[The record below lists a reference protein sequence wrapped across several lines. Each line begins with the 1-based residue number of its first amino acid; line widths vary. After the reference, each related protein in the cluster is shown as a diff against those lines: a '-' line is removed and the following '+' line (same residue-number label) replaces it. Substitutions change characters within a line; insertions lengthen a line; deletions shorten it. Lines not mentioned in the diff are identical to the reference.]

1 MKLSIVIPTLVD
13 RVPTSVIEFAEGR
26 DDVEIVKVVGVSPV
40 SRARREGFVRSTGE
54 YVWFVDD
61 DDEISPS
68 GLGEIVGVWSG
79 SGRVDIF
86 RFRTDGWMNIGTKI
100 YRREVL
106 AKAFAEIGDVP
117 MTRFEDGLLYVTALK
132 YAKKV
137 EDVDREIYI
146 YQRRDDSASH
156 QFDPMI
162 VQEAER
168 LAAVVPERVEEL
180 FVYITTE
187 MCRVKADWAEIRK
200 VLRELRRSM
209 LFESVKS
216 SRSAYTRKMIRAVR
230 FPWLV
235 RLYRMMA
242 GLRH

>member
-40 SRARREGFVRSTGE
+40 SRARREGFERSTGD
-54 YVWFVDD
+54 YIWFVDD

-68 GLGEIVGVWSG
+68 GLGEIVGVG

-86 RFRTDGWMNIGTKI
+86 RFRADGWMNIGTKI

-106 AKAFAEIGDVP
+106 TKAFEEIGDEL
-117 MTRFEDGLLYVTALK
+117 MTRFEDGLLYATALK
-132 YAKKV
+132 YAKRV

-168 LAAVVPERVEEL
+168 LAAVVPERAEEL
-180 FVYITTE
+180 FVYIATE
-187 MCRVKADWAEIRK
+187 MCRVKVAWREIRK

-209 LFESVKS
+209 LFETAKS

-230 FPWLV
+230 FPELV
-235 RLYRMMA
+235 RLYRMIV